1 MDKLPPEILRGI
13 LGSLIALNPSSKND
27 ILQFRLVCKVFNEL
41 LREDLLKT
49 IQLDF
54 SRLERNGKPLDL
66 KYLAGAA
73 DYCDAI
79 YVDLTIIRDDDEILR
94 LENAFGSIVDKFP
107 EMNEVFDSLRRYCM
121 GPASF
126 DESDFKNAVTAML
139 DTATKA
145 SCFKLNLPFQ
155 FVGQASRS
163 GTMLFAT
170 AAECLANRSE
180 AAPIET
186 LVLSHLSDTTLLD
199 VYQNPIDLQNAIKI
213 FNPLKHLVL
222 SLKRQESSGNS
233 QNRFSAAL
241 WRLITEASNLESL
254 CIIGWNSKR
263 TTAVRQHELGFQGD
277 LQSWQMQSLPYHEII
292 HITGSSNLG
301 NLRYLELNRVDVEA
315 DSLLNMVWKCASSL
329 KELYLNEV
337 YLKVRNGDAVPLWI
351 GLGPEV
357 SKPHGAQWIA
367 EELLGM
373 PGLELSILRA
383 TALGYDEYSAGPDF
397 VNHVQF
403 DLDDPS
409 GRKRSFDD
417 RFVEAA
423 LGQNPSSSTLSR
435 PMAEYDVDSFQHG
448 HNTTSHWRSSIDGV
462 FYNHNDTA
470 LDELKKI
477 LSVVER
483 GMGLLTAE
491 IDRINTAIHFDP
503 TPTAT

>member
-1 MDKLPPEILRGI
+1 MHFFIY
-13 LGSLIALNPSSKND
+13 LIYAYH
-27 ILQFRLVCKVFNEL
+27 Q
-41 LREDLLKT
+41 
-49 IQLDF
+49 
-54 SRLERNGKPLDL
+54 
-66 KYLAGAA
+66 AAA
-73 DYCDAI
+73 DIGASDE
-79 YVDLTIIRDDDEILR
+79 IIRLQ
-94 LENAFGSIVDKFP
+94 NAFASIVDKFP
-107 EMNEVFDSLRRYCM
+107 EMNDVFDSLRRYCM
-121 GPASF
+121 SPASF
-126 DESDFKNAVTAML
+126 DESDFKNAVTTML
-139 DTATKA
+139 NTANRA
-145 SCFKLNLPFQ
+145 SRFKLNLPFQ

-180 AAPIET
+180 ESAPIET
-186 LVLSHLSDTTLLD
+186 MVLSHLSDTTLLD
-199 VYQNPIDLQNAIKI
+199 VYQNPIDLQNAIKV

-222 SLKRQESSGNS
+222 SLKRQESSGHS
-233 QNRFSAAL
+233 QHRFSAAL
-241 WRLITEASNLESL
+241 WRLITEATNLESL

-263 TTAVRQHELGFQGD
+263 NTAVRQHELGFQGD
-277 LQSWQMQSLPYHEII
+277 LQSWRMQSLPFQD
-292 HITGSSNLG
+292 TNGSSKLG
-301 NLRYLELNRVDVEA
+301 NLRCLELNRVDVEA
-315 DSLLNMVWKCASSL
+315 DSLLKMVKKCASSL

-357 SKPHGAQWIA
+357 SKPHGAKWIA
-367 EELLGM
+367 EELQEM
-373 PGLELSILRA
+373 PELELTILRA

-397 VNHVQF
+397 VNHGQF

-423 LGQNPSSSTLSR
+423 FGQNPSSSITSR
-435 PMAEYDVDSFQHG
+435 PMADYDVDSFQHG

-470 LDELKKI
+470 LDELRKI

-491 IDRINTAIHFDP
+491 IDRINTAIRFDP
-503 TPTAT
+503 TAA

>member
-13 LGSLIALNPSSKND
+13 LGALIALNPSSKND
-27 ILQFRLVCKVFNEL
+27 ILPFRLVCKVFNEL

-49 IQLDF
+49 VQLDF
-54 SRLERNGKPLDL
+54 SRLERKGKPLDL

-73 DYCDAI
+73 EFCDAI

-94 LENAFGSIVDKFP
+94 LQNAFASIVDKFP
-107 EMNEVFDSLRRYCM
+107 EMNDVFDSLRRYCM

-126 DESDFKNAVTAML
+126 DESDFKNAVTTML
-139 DTATKA
+139 DTAHKA

-180 AAPIET
+180 ESAPIET
-186 LVLSHLSDTTLLD
+186 MVLSHLSDTTLLD
-199 VYQNPIDLQNAIKI
+199 VYQNPIDLQNAIKV
-213 FNPLKHLVL
+213 FKPLKHLVL
-222 SLKRQESSGNS
+222 SLKRQENSGTS
-233 QNRFSAAL
+233 QHRFSAAL
-241 WRLITEASNLESL
+241 WRLITEATNLESL

-263 TTAVRQHELGFQGD
+263 NTSVRQHELGFQGD
-277 LQSWQMQSLPYHEII
+277 LQSWRMQSLPYQD
-292 HITGSSNLG
+292 TNGSSNLG
-301 NLRYLELNRVDVEA
+301 NLRCLELNRVDVEA
-315 DSLLNMVWKCASSL
+315 DSLLKMVKKCASSL
-329 KELYLNEV
+329 KELYLSEV

-357 SKPHGAQWIA
+357 SKPHGAKWIA
-367 EELLGM
+367 EELQGM
-373 PGLELSILRA
+373 PGLELAVLRA

-397 VNHVQF
+397 VNHGHF

-409 GRKRSFDD
+409 GRKRSFDE

-423 LGQNPSSSTLSR
+423 LGQNPSSSIISK
-435 PMAEYDVDSFQHG
+435 PMADYDVDSFQHS

-491 IDRINTAIHFDP
+491 IDRINTAIRFDP
-503 TPTAT
+503 TAA

>member
-13 LGSLIALNPSSKND
+13 LGALIALNPSSKND
-27 ILQFRLVCKVFNEL
+27 ILPFRLVCKVFNEL

-49 IQLDF
+49 VQLDF

-66 KYLAGAA
+66 KYLEGAA
-73 DYCDAI
+73 EFCDAI

-94 LENAFGSIVDKFP
+94 LQNAFASIVDKFP
-107 EMNEVFDSLRRYCM
+107 EMNDVFDSLRRYCM

-126 DESDFKNAVTAML
+126 DESDFKHAVSTML
-139 DTATKA
+139 DTANKA

-180 AAPIET
+180 EAALIET
-186 LVLSHLSDTTLLD
+186 MVLSHLSDTTLLD
-199 VYQNPIDLQNAIKI
+199 VYQNPIDLQNAIKV
-213 FNPLKHLVL
+213 FRPLKHLVL
-222 SLKRQESSGNS
+222 SLKRQESTGAS
-233 QNRFSAAL
+233 QHRFSAAL
-241 WRLITEASNLESL
+241 WRLITEATNLESL

-263 TTAVRQHELGFQGD
+263 NTSVRQHELGFQGD
-277 LQSWQMQSLPYHEII
+277 LQSWRMQSLPYQD
-292 HITGSSNLG
+292 TNGSNNLG
-301 NLRYLELNRVDVEA
+301 NLRSLELNRVDVEA
-315 DSLLNMVWKCASSL
+315 SSLLKMVKNCASTL
-329 KELYLNEV
+329 RELYLNEV

-357 SKPHGAQWIA
+357 SKPLGARWVA
-367 EELLGM
+367 EELHDM
-373 PGLELSILRA
+373 PDLRLTVLRA

-397 VNHVQF
+397 VNHGQF

-409 GRKRSFDD
+409 GRKRSFDE

-423 LGQNPSSSTLSR
+423 LYQNPSASIMTK
-435 PMAEYDVDSFQHG
+435 PMADYDVDSFQQT

-491 IDRINTAIHFDP
+491 IDRINTAIRFDP
-503 TPTAT
+503 TTT